1 MHYTLAG
8 FCSLLGSL
16 LRCSGYNVS
25 LKEID
30 KIKDKIVENKIKE
43 KSSQV
48 NEKRETEIT
57 TNEKDANNDTSNHKQ
72 AETTNVD
79 DDDNDN
85 SNNISKMLSDLK
97 NYDNFIELEKQK
109 EEKKKKEE
117 NKNLFSIKEFFRII
131 HLPNITNET
140 KPSNVLNSFEIF
152 DEKGNGRISIKKL
165 RFILQYLGEP
175 LSNADFDEFFDWIK
189 TVSVPAERG
198 GREVYMNFC
207 VESFP
212 LHRVMSTAPCYTL
225 MRCDDLTCFPY
236 VRHCTHKIIFSPDR
250 QKDKVYKKDYII
262 YEDLLNEL
270 VNKDTSV

>member
-1 MHYTLAG
+1 MEYEGETFHLTEYQIKKTVKVFNYLDKKKRG
-8 FCSLLGSL
+8 LLKFDLLGSL

-30 KIKDKIVENKIKE
+30 KIKDKIIENKIRE
-43 KSSQV
+43 KNVQV
-48 NEKRETEIT
+48 NEKRETET
-57 TNEKDANNDTSNHKQ
+57 TAKEEEGNNDTSNRKR
-72 AETTNVD
+72 AEKTNDDHD

-85 SNNISKMLSDLK
+85 NNNISKLLSDLK

-117 NKNLFSIKEFFRII
+117 ENKNLFSIKEFFRII
-131 HLPNITNET
+131 QLPNITNET

-189 TVSVPAERG
+189 T
-198 GREVYMNFC
+198 
-207 VESFP
+207 
-212 LHRVMSTAPCYTL
+212 
-225 MRCDDLTCFPY
+225 
-236 VRHCTHKIIFSPDR
+236 
-250 QKDKVYKKDYII
+250 KDKVYKTDYII

>member
-1 MHYTLAG
+1 MEYEGETFHLTEYQIKKTVKAFNYLDKKKKG
-8 FCSLLGSL
+8 LLRFHLLGSL

-30 KIKDKIVENKIKE
+30 KIKDKIIENKIRE
-43 KSSQV
+43 NNTQV

-57 TNEKDANNDTSNHKQ
+57 AKEKDGNNDTLNPKQ
-72 AETTNVD
+72 VERTKED
-79 DDDNDN
+79 DDDNN
-85 SNNISKMLSDLK
+85 NNISKMLSDLK

-117 NKNLFSIKEFFRII
+117 ENKNLFSIKEFFRII
-131 HLPNITNET
+131 QLPNITNET

-189 TVSVPAERG
+189 T
-198 GREVYMNFC
+198 
-207 VESFP
+207 
-212 LHRVMSTAPCYTL
+212 
-225 MRCDDLTCFPY
+225 
-236 VRHCTHKIIFSPDR
+236 
-250 QKDKVYKKDYII
+250 KDKVYKKDYII
-262 YEDLLNEL
+262 YEDLLNEM
-270 VNKDTSV
+270 VNKDSSV

>member
-1 MHYTLAG
+1 MVFLIMCTLLPFKCCMFYDSSCYVARSEEYVKDTDVTLLYALTHG
-8 FCSLLGSL
+8 HTFTRFCSLLGSL

-30 KIKDKIVENKIKE
+30 KIKEKIIENKTLE
-43 KSSQV
+43 KNAQV

-57 TNEKDANNDTSNHKQ
+57 TNENDGNNNSSNRKQ
-72 AETTNVD
+72 AKKTKEDNDGDDHD
-79 DDDNDN
+79 DD
-85 SNNISKMLSDLK
+85 NNISKMLSDLK

-117 NKNLFSIKEFFRII
+117 ENKNLFSIKEFFRII
-131 HLPNITNET
+131 QLPNITNET

-189 TVSVPAERG
+189 TRIKCI
-198 GREVYMNFC
+198 R
-207 VESFP
+207 
-212 LHRVMSTAPCYTL
+212 RTT
-225 MRCDDLTCFPY
+225 
-236 VRHCTHKIIFSPDR
+236 
-250 QKDKVYKKDYII
+250 
-262 YEDLLNEL
+262 
-270 VNKDTSV
+270 

>member
-1 MHYTLAG
+1 MEYEGETFHLTEYQIKKTVKAFNYLDKKKRG
-8 FCSLLGSL
+8 LLKFNLLGSL

-30 KIKDKIVENKIKE
+30 KIKEKIIENKTLE
-43 KSSQV
+43 KNAQV

-57 TNEKDANNDTSNHKQ
+57 TNENDGNNNSSNRKQ
-72 AETTNVD
+72 AKKTKEDNDGDDHD
-79 DDDNDN
+79 DD
-85 SNNISKMLSDLK
+85 NNISKMLSDLK

-117 NKNLFSIKEFFRII
+117 ENKNLFSIKEFFRII
-131 HLPNITNET
+131 QLPNITNET

-189 TVSVPAERG
+189 T
-198 GREVYMNFC
+198 
-207 VESFP
+207 
-212 LHRVMSTAPCYTL
+212 
-225 MRCDDLTCFPY
+225 
-236 VRHCTHKIIFSPDR
+236 
-250 QKDKVYKKDYII
+250 KDKVYKKDYII
-262 YEDLLNEL
+262 YEDLINEM

>member
-1 MHYTLAG
+1 MEYEGETFHLTEYQIKKTVKAFQYLDKKKRG
-8 FCSLLGSL
+8 LLRFDLLGSL

-30 KIKDKIVENKIKE
+30 KIKDKIIEKKIRE
-43 KSSQV
+43 KNAQV

-57 TNEKDANNDTSNHKQ
+57 TNERDDNNDTSNHKQ
-72 AETTNVD
+72 AETNND
-79 DDDNDN
+79 DDD
-85 SNNISKMLSDLK
+85 NNISKMLSDLK

-117 NKNLFSIKEFFRII
+117 ENKNLFSIKEFFRII
-131 HLPNITNET
+131 QLPNITNET

-189 TVSVPAERG
+189 T
-198 GREVYMNFC
+198 
-207 VESFP
+207 
-212 LHRVMSTAPCYTL
+212 
-225 MRCDDLTCFPY
+225 
-236 VRHCTHKIIFSPDR
+236 
-250 QKDKVYKKDYII
+250 KDKVYKKDYII